1 MTVLVTG
8 GAGYIGSHMAH
19 ALVDAGERVVVLDNL
34 STGLREA
41 VPLGV
46 PLIAGDIGDR
56 QLVDK
61 LIADYGVEA
70 ILHFAGS
77 TVVPESISKP
87 LDYYRNNTGS
97 SRTLIEAAVQGG
109 VRHFIFSSTAAVYG
123 NPESIPVTEDMPTQ
137 PMSPYGRSK
146 LMTEWILKDV
156 AAVRSL
162 GYVILRYFNVA
173 GADPKLRTGQSTP
186 QATHLIKVAAQ
197 TAMGLRPKIE
207 IYGTD
212 YSTPDGTCVRDYIHV
227 TDLVAAHS
235 QALHYLR
242 EGGAGTTL
250 NCGYGHGF
258 SVSEV
263 INTVKRISKIDFPVE
278 LAPRRAG
285 DPAQVVAS
293 AARVRDL
300 LGWRPR
306 FDDLDLIVAHA
317 LAWEKK
323 LLSATISPR

>member
-19 ALVDAGERVVVLDNL
+19 ALVDAGECVVVLDNL

-87 LDYYRNNTGS
+87 LDYYRNNTVS
-97 SRTLIEAAVQGG
+97 SRTLIEAAVQCG

-156 AAVRSL
+156 AAAQPL

-207 IYGTD
+207 IYGSD

-242 EGGAGTTL
+242 DGGAGTTL

-258 SVSEV
+258 SVREV